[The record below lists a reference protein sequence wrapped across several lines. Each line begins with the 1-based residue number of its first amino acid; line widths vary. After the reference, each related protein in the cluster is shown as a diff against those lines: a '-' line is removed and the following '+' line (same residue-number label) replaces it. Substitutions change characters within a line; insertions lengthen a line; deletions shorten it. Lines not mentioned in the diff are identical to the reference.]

1 MYNEHSRI
9 FIGLGKDVDIHQTT
23 LCFGWKHLRPPKL
36 CVISTK
42 RLAPIQIDAPN
53 GTPSII
59 RSIADDEALDQWAPD
74 SFDMVVIHVP
84 PYENAS
90 GTYKQLIRVAR
101 QGLIL
106 LGATRS

>member
-1 MYNEHSRI
+1 MFNGHSRI

-23 LCFGWKHLRPPKL
+23 LCFGWKHSRPPKH
-36 CVISTK
+36 CVIGTK

-53 GTPSII
+53 GTS
-59 RSIADDEALDQWAPD
+59 SIADDEALDQWAPD
-74 SFDMVVIHVP
+74 SFDMVVIHAP